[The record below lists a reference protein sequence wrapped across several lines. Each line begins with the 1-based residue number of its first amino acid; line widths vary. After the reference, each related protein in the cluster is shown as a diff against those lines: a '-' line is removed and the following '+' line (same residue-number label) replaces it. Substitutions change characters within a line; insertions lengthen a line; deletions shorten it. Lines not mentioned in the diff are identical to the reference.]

1 MASSLYDRIYAAV
14 CRIPAGRVA
23 TYGQVAS
30 AAGVKGQARLV
41 GYALHS
47 LRPGADVSWHRVVN
61 VRGRISLDDRFGAG
75 NFQRALLRA
84 DGVEFDARDKIDLAR
99 FGWQSAG
106 VDPAGAAP
114 AGLPVT
120 RDDLR

>member
-1 MASSLYDRIYAAV
+1 MASSLYDRIYATV

-47 LRPGADVSWHRVVN
+47 LRPDADVPWHREVN
-61 VRGRISLDDRFGAG
+61 ARGRISLDDRFGAG
-75 NFQRALLRA
+75 NFQRALLGA

-99 FGWQSAG
+99 FGWQTGG
-106 VDPAGAAP
+106 VEPAGAAP
-114 AGLPVT
+114 LGQPVT
-120 RDDLR
+120 GDEAR

>member
-1 MASSLYDRIYAAV
+1 MASSFYDRIYAAV

-47 LRPGADVSWHRVVN
+47 LPSGSDVPWHRVVN
-61 VRGRISLDDRFGAG
+61 ARGRISLDNRFGAG
-75 NFQRALLRA
+75 KFQRALLRA
-84 DGVEFDARDKIDLAR
+84 EGVDFDAHDKIDLAR
-99 FGWQSAG
+99 FGWQTAG
-106 VDPAGAAP
+106 VKPAGAAP
-114 AGLPVT
+114 LGQPVT